1 MKTAIRYQ
9 NVNDFARMAQM
20 MNRAFERTFT
30 PYDYAS
36 NGGHSDVTEERS
48 KDKSEG
54 KVLTAYLPLD
64 IQETDET
71 FILSAYLPGVQ
82 ADDVEIT
89 VEADDLVVRG
99 TYPAIDDEDAKF
111 IKKELFHGNFER
123 KVAFN
128 VAVNVDEITAD
139 IENGVL
145 TLTVPKAEEVRPK
158 QIKVMA
164 K

>member
-36 NGGHSDVTEERS
+36 NGGHSDV
-48 KDKSEG
+48 
-54 KVLTAYLPLD
+54 
-64 IQETDET
+64 T

>member
-9 NVNDFARMAQM
+9 SVNDFARMAHM

-36 NGGHSDVTEERS
+36 NGGRSDVAEKRSEDEGER
-48 KDKSEG
+48 KS
-54 KVLTAYLPLD
+54 VTAYLPLD
-64 IQETDET
+64 IQEADET
-71 FILSAYLPGVQ
+71 FILSAYLPGIQ

-99 TYPAIDDEDAKF
+99 TYPAIDEEAKF
-111 IKKELFHGNFER
+111 IKRELFHGNFER

-128 VAVNVDEITAD
+128 VEINVDEITAD

-145 TLTVPKAEEVRPK
+145 TLTVPKAEEVQPK
-158 QIKVMA
+158 QIKVQA